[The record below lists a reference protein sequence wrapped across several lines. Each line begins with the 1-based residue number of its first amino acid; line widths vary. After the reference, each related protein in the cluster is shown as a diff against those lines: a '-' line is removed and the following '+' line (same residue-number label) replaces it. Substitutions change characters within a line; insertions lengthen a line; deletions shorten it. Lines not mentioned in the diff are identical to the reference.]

1 MISGSSDAYTYR
13 NDTLTIALPFFYSA
27 RSRNALFQQLM
38 GRFLSYRME
47 LKREG
52 IAMEHVQIEVV
63 TEQKDPEVET
73 WIKEL
78 KQL

>member
-1 MISGSSDAYTYR
+1 M
-13 NDTLTIALPFFYSA
+13 TIALPFVYSA

-52 IAMEHVQIEVV
+52 IVMEHVQIEVV